1 MGPVLFDAFAENSLH
16 HLLKLSG
23 TTKKI
28 IATAAINAAKSISAL
43 MLPQRAIPVLLSAG
57 AEKNAAVRK
66 AAMECLKVLV
76 DRAAAAGSVDEVSL
90 QRLWDGVAEKLFGKL
105 VGDANAEI
113 RTLSVSIFCQ
123 FRGHLTSAQQ

>member
-1 MGPVLFDAFAENSLH
+1 
-16 HLLKLSG
+16 
-23 TTKKI
+23 
-28 IATAAINAAKSISAL
+28 